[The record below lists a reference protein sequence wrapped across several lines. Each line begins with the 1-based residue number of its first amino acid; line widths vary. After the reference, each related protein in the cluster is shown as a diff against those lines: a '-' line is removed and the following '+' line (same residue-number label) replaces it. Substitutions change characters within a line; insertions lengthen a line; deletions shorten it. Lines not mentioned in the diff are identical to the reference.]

1 MGQYQVEGA
10 SSFSALHHL
19 HIVKK
24 AMLVCLSADHVAP
37 VHSTRASSIR
47 KCNTFFKK
55 VWSSENDLS
64 LLGSYCRR
72 NEGSLPPELG
82 KNLSNTSNV
91 TTRKECT
98 LGILGEDRDV
108 GK

>member
-1 MGQYQVEGA
+1 MICLCQAPTVEG
-10 SSFSALHHL
+10 
-19 HIVKK
+19 
-24 AMLVCLSADHVAP
+24 
-37 VHSTRASSIR
+37 
-47 KCNTFFKK
+47 
-55 VWSSENDLS
+55 
-64 LLGSYCRR
+64 